1 MLGAE
6 HETPSAGSGFWYA
19 PVRHPAA
26 ARILELMREV
36 REAEQRR
43 RSSTQDSMGLRG
55 TDLQALRY
63 LIQAQASDR
72 LLRQKDL
79 ARHLGLST
87 AAVSALIDRLVGAG
101 HLRRISHPEDRRS
114 VALEVAS
121 ATVEKVRDSLG
132 EAHAGML
139 RAVEGLTPS
148 ELGVVSAFLSDILR
162 ALDARRTD

>member
-19 PVRHPAA
+19 PVRHPAT
-26 ARILELMREV
+26 ARILDLMREV

-43 RSSTQDSMGLRG
+43 QASTQDSMGLG
-55 TDLQALRY
+55 GKDLQALRY

-114 VALEVAS
+114 VALEVTS
-121 ATVEKVRDSLG
+121 ATVERVRDSLG
-132 EAHAGML
+132 DMHAAML
-139 RAVEGLTPS
+139 HAVEGLTPS
-148 ELGVVSAFLSDILR
+148 EQGVVSTFLSDLVR
-162 ALDARRTD
+162 ALDSRRAD